1 MFEEIL
7 SKFAVGYDPAVID
20 TCATLFLTAFK
31 EGLYA
36 IAYLVYMLFAKIIL
50 AASNTPDSKSRPV
63 YSKVYKAMEL
73 SVLVFGK
80 VKQKPGEA
88 PKNA

>member
-1 MFEEIL
+1 MFEELL

-36 IAYLVYMLFAKIIL
+36 IAYLVYMLFAKVFL
-50 AASNTPDSKSRPV
+50 GLTNTPDTKGKPV
-63 YSKVYKAMEL
+63 YARIYKAIEL
-73 SVLVFGK
+73 SVLIFGK
-80 VKQKPGEA
+80 AKQKAGEA